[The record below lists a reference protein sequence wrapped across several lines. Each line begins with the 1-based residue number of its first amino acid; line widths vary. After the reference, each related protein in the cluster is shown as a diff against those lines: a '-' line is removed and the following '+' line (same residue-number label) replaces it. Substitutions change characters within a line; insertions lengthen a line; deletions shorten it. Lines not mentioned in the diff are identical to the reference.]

1 MTRSA
6 DRAAVANLIAE
17 RLGSLEAGR
26 SLDPTELARAIAGSD
41 EKRWRLLMPAI
52 RDVAVGLVGAGSA
65 VILRK
70 GKPVDPQ
77 DFKGVY
83 RIGRAT
89 DEKAEA

>member
-1 MTRSA
+1 MSRNS
-6 DRAAVANLIAE
+6 DRAAVTALVAE

-52 RDVAVGLVGAGSA
+52 RDVAVGLAEKGEAA
-65 VILRK
+65 ILRK
-70 GKPVDPQ
+70 GKVVDPQ

-83 RIGRAT
+83 RIGRAQ
-89 DEKAEA
+89 DEKVEA

>member
-6 DRAAVANLIAE
+6 DRAQVASLIAE

-52 RDVAVGLVGAGSA
+52 REVAVSLAATGAA

-70 GKPVDPQ
+70 GKAVDPS

-83 RIGRAT
+83 RIARAANERVET
-89 DEKAEA
+89 